1 MGKTLKNYLKIITV
15 VCVKIAVAEIC
26 FEEKTNGYV
35 VESFKSMF
43 TVSVHCWYIK
53 DAFASFCLQIKEK
66 SFQKAVS
73 LLAAFT
79 WNQIL
84 Y

>member
-1 MGKTLKNYLKIITV
+1 MGKTLKNYLKIIAV

-35 VESFKSMF
+35 VESFKSIF